1 MTELALLW
9 MTIIAVV
16 YKEEVLWGLSVWVAP
31 VFSCQHWLAPSTAKL
46 NASEVCLNCSTEH

>member
-16 YKEEVLWGLSVWVAP
+16 YKEEALWGLSVWVAR
-31 VFSCQHWLAPSTAKL
+31 VSSCRHWLTPSTAKL
-46 NASEVCLNCSTEH
+46 NASEVCLNYSTEH